1 MEELRQI
8 IDEKLRQNRSCRA
21 EMLSVIA
28 SGESIAFVGAGL
40 STPLKYPSWEG
51 LLADLH
57 GHAEKLGSF
66 SVTPDV
72 KADALKWADA
82 IKTHF
87 VAHDERLYYELLGRG
102 FAPKGSANCTDTHK
116 LLVGLPFR
124 GFATSNYET
133 CIESAIRAVKG
144 GTCPDHGVIVKMDG
158 GDRHRVSAFLRSLTD
173 GAEWRYVA
181 HVHGRYDDTRN
192 MVLTEKDYQL
202 AYGMGGVDGTTVS
215 PYQETLH
222 RKLTWALFATRQMVF
237 VGCSMNDPYIRALLD
252 AVQRDMWEKSERK
265 HYVIL
270 GLGAKDLGSAETVAN
285 TCSRYGLQV
294 VYYDNLDGK
303 HLGLDQLLGEAGA
316 LGRASSPTAVS
327 SPAPSPTPATPTA
340 ISGSAGWLEDV
351 NQRNAPKL
359 TDE

>member
-1 MEELRQI
+1 MRQI
-8 IDEKLRQNRSCRA
+8 VDDKLRQNRDCRA
-21 EMLSVIA
+21 EMLSVVA

-40 STPLKYPSWEG
+40 SMSLKYPSWGG
-51 LLADLH
+51 LLTDLH
-57 GHAEKLGSF
+57 AQAEKLEPL
-66 SVTPDV
+66 SVAAEV
-72 KADALKWADA
+72 RGDALKWADA
-82 IKTHF
+82 IKAHF
-87 VAHDERLYYELLGRG
+87 VKHDERLYYELLGRS
-102 FAPKGSANCTDTHK
+102 FAPKGTANCTDTHK

-124 GFATSNYET
+124 GFATTNYET

-173 GAEWRYVA
+173 VADWRYVA

-192 MVLTEKDYQL
+192 MVLTAKDYQL
-202 AYGMGGVDGTTVS
+202 AYGMGGVEGTTVS
-215 PYQETLH
+215 PEQETLH
-222 RKLTWALFATRQMVF
+222 RKLAWALFATRQMVF

-270 GLGAKDLGSAETVAN
+270 GLGAKDLSSAETVAN

-294 VYYDNLDGK
+294 VYYDNLDGN

-316 LGRASSPTAVS
+316 LGRASAPAVVSLPSP
-327 SPAPSPTPATPTA
+327 SPAPTTPAD
-340 ISGSAGWLEDV
+340 ISDSAGWLEDV
-351 NQRNAPKL
+351 NQRNAPKMP
-359 TDE
+359 DQ